1 MSNWTT
7 AYNWML
13 DNEDAEREYKVV
25 PDAPPGAFAISGI
38 NSAAFPDEFD
48 AIAKLMIS
56 ERGPAIEAFYRS
68 HFWGRSYDAL
78 ASDELAKRIFDAAV
92 NMGSGTAIKIL
103 QSAIGVEADGV
114 LGPATVAAANAG
126 DHVADFIAAR
136 IRHYRDIVTKNPAN
150 VQYLNQWLA
159 RASK

>member
-56 ERGPAIEAFYRS
+56 ERGPGHR
-68 HFWGRSYDAL
+68 
-78 ASDELAKRIFDAAV
+78 
-92 NMGSGTAIKIL
+92 
-103 QSAIGVEADGV
+103 GV
-114 LGPATVAAANAG
+114 LSLALLGPQLRCPGQRRTGEA
-126 DHVADFIAAR
+126 H
-136 IRHYRDIVTKNPAN
+136 
-150 VQYLNQWLA
+150 L
-159 RASK
+159 